1 MRKQLERPDPGSRYQ
16 MTKFGM
22 MLPIAAL
29 AAAAVLLFGVLYI
42 LMTFT
47 PVDINQ

>member
-1 MRKQLERPDPGSRYQ
+1 MRKQLERPDPGSRHQ

-22 MLPIAAL
+22 MVPIAAV
-29 AAAAVLLFGVLYI
+29 AAAVLLFGVLYI

-47 PVDINQ
+47 PVDING